1 MTLGRGAEDSTGAN
15 ATDRG
20 ADPVELALEIGVAA
34 IEVLQALNGGDAVG
48 GQASAT
54 AIDSV
59 TALVFDWHGQ
69 KPLTLSGTRV
79 ERTGRSLVFRTTKT
93 LKTGAC

>member
-1 MTLGRGAEDSTGAN
+1 ML
-15 ATDRG
+15 
-20 ADPVELALEIGVAA
+20 A
-34 IEVLQALNGGDAVG
+34 IETVG
-48 GQASAT
+48 GQTSAT
-54 AIDSV
+54 AIESV
-59 TALVFDWHGQ
+59 TALVLDWHGQ